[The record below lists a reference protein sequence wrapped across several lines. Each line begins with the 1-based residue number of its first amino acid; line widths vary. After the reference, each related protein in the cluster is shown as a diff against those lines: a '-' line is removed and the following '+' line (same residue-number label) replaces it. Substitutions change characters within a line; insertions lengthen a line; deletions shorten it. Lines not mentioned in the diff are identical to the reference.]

1 MTEFNSQLEV
11 AKFEIVKA
19 VDERLKKYEEQE
31 KLGAKGIEDSLKG
44 QLNNLIDQHT
54 EVSKKLE
61 SLGKQQDAMEL
72 AQKSHNQKFEK
83 QSKSFYQDLAEQ
95 AADNKDELSRIL
107 ARKSRGVSMDIESG
121 QEMIFAKAIGNVTT
135 ALSTSGGLPTQFS
148 NMLNQ
153 LPTRKVHVRSLIPSV
168 PLTDAI
174 YSFPRYAV
182 GEGTAT
188 IQTEGSAKGQSDV
201 DVTYVTASPI
211 VIAHFQRHSEQV
223 LQDIPRLLAF
233 TSGRMVEMLLDKEDD
248 EILNGAGGSNRLNGI
263 ITQATAYAPTGMA
276 NTANADRFSYLIN
289 AISQL
294 AQANWTP
301 NGILVNPYAYYELL
315 QIKTTTKEYTAP
327 LAGLTYLDNTLRL
340 CGVPLY
346 PSTACA
352 TNAFTVGD
360 WTQAEFLVKNAIQV
374 DISRDDS
381 DNFQKNLVT
390 IRVEERC
397 GLAVYQPS
405 AFITGSWT
413 ALAS

>member
-11 AKFEIVKA
+11 AKVEIVKA

-31 KLGAKGIEDSLKG
+31 KLSSKGIEESLKG
-44 QLNNLIDQHT
+44 QINNLIEKHE
-54 EVSKKLE
+54 EVTKQLSK
-61 SLGKQQDAMEL
+61 LGTQQDAIEL
-72 AQKSHNQKFEK
+72 AAKRTNQAFEGRK
-83 QSKSFYQDLAEQ
+83 KSFYDDLAQQTEENKEQ
-95 AADNKDELSRIL
+95 IARIH
-107 ARKSRGVSMDIESG
+107 ARKSRSLSMDIENG
-121 QEMIFAKAIGNVTT
+121 QDMIFSKAVGNVTSSNVT
-135 ALSTSGGLPTQFS
+135 GTMPTQFS

-182 GEGTAT
+182 GEGSVA
-188 IQTEGSAKGQSDV
+188 IQTEGSAKAQTDM
-201 DVTYVTASPI
+201 DVTYVTATPI

-276 NTANADRFSYLIN
+276 NTSSADRFSYLVN

-294 AQANWTP
+294 AQANFTP

-346 PSTACA
+346 PTTAMA

-360 WTQAEFLVKNAIQV
+360 WSQAELLVRNAIQV
-374 DISRDDS
+374 DISREDS

-397 GLAVYQPS
+397 GLAVYQPT
-405 AFITGSWT
+405 AFVTGTWT

>member
-1 MTEFNSQLEV
+1 MSEEITKIKNELLSDIDSRLAKANDQAVNSVKGLEEGLKTEIKN
-11 AKFEIVKA
+11 AI
-19 VDERLKKYEEQE
+19 DKYEEL
-31 KLGAKGIEDSLKG
+31 KPVVDGVAK
-44 QLNNLIDQHT
+44 QL
-54 EVSKKLE
+54 
-61 SLGKQQDAMEL
+61 DAIEL
-72 AQKSHNQKFEK
+72 AAKRTNQAFETRR
-83 QSKSFYQDLAEQ
+83 KSFSEDLAEQ
-95 AADNKDELSRIL
+95 AENNKEELSRIYS
-107 ARKSRGVSMDIESG
+107 RKSRSVSMDIENG
-121 QEMIFAKAIGNVTT
+121 QDMVFAKAVGNVTT
-135 ALSTSGGLPTQFS
+135 GNVTGTMPTQFS

-182 GEGTAT
+182 GEGSVG
-188 IQTEGSAKGQSDV
+188 IQTEGSAKAQTDV

-233 TSGRMVEMLLDKEDD
+233 TSGRMVEQLLDLEDAQ
-248 EILNGAGGSNRLNGI
+248 ILNGAGSANTLNGI
-263 ITQATAYAPTGMA
+263 ITQATAYAPTGTA

-315 QIKTTTKEYTAP
+315 QVKTTTKEYTAP
-327 LAGLTYLDNTLRL
+327 LSGLTYLDNTLRL

-352 TNAFTVGD
+352 TNAFVVGD
-360 WTQAEFLVKNAIQV
+360 WSQAEFLVRNAIQV

-405 AFITGSWT
+405 AFLTGSWT

>member
-11 AKFEIVKA
+11 AKVEIVKA

-31 KLGAKGIEDSLKG
+31 KLSSKGIEDSLKG
-44 QLNNLIDQHT
+44 QINNLIGMHE
-54 EVSKKLE
+54 EVSKQIGE
-61 SLGKQQDAMEL
+61 LGKQQDAIEL
-72 AQKSHNQKFEK
+72 AQKARNQKFEK
-83 QSKSFYQDLAEQ
+83 QTKSFYDDLSEQVEASQEDLARL
-95 AADNKDELSRIL
+95 K
-107 ARKSRGVSMDIESG
+107 ARKGRSVSFDIEAG
-121 QEMIFAKAIGNVTT
+121 QDMIFAKAVGNVTT
-135 ALSTSGGLPTQFS
+135 SNVTGTMPTSFG
-148 NMLNQ
+148 NMMSA

-174 YSFPRYAV
+174 YSYPRYAV
-182 GEGTAT
+182 GEGSVG
-188 IQTEGSAKGQSDV
+188 IQTEGAAKSQTDV

-233 TSGRMVEMLLDKEDD
+233 VSGRMVEQLLDKEDD
-248 EILNGAGGSNRLNGI
+248 QILNGAGSANTLNGI

-294 AQANWTP
+294 AQSNWTP

-346 PSTACA
+346 PSTAMA

-360 WTQAEFLVKNAIQV
+360 WSQAEFLVKNAIQV
-374 DISRDDS
+374 DISREDS
-381 DNFQKNLVT
+381 DNFTKNLVT

-405 AFITGSWT
+405 AFITGTWT